1 MEKIVKPPEK
11 RNLRELPLLE
21 SKKEEKDLKLVNS
34 ANRSDMDRATLLNM
48 EACASFMVR
57 MIKKYGPQVLAEMEN
72 KKPASQDPA
81 V

>member
-1 MEKIVKPPEK
+1 M
-11 RNLRELPLLE
+11 
-21 SKKEEKDLKLVNS
+21 KLVNS

-48 EACASFMVR
+48 EACASFMAR

-72 KKPASQDPA
+72 EKLASQDPA